1 MAANLETPNFPVI
14 TWDSRLT
21 GTLSVENLDTTNT
34 LYIDFTD
41 RDFDTK
47 YGFDCS
53 SGLQASTDSIHGY
66 LASLIQAFLQGDGAP
81 TATVTATYDF
91 TSTPGTVR
99 VVYALANALDDIEFT
114 FDSDAS
120 ARQFGI
126 RNASAFSVPTGDSA
140 TTDFNSCCYWM
151 PYNLTCYDDRRTTG
165 PSIFANQ
172 SLNGTTIKT
181 RAWADQRTLRALTFP
196 YVRPGYLWLYRR
208 EDTNYA
214 TPAQQDVDDPNNLY
228 QEFLTAAR
236 RNNDEGD
243 ATVFRIV
250 AKTVGGSQNQYRQAA
265 VVDNRFLEDPQRSV
279 RDATRNAAI
288 FFNVSIVFRD
298 LGDNGSGGI

>member
-34 LYIDFTD
+34 LDIDLFD
-41 RDFDTK
+41 GSFDTK

-66 LASLIQAFLQGDGAP
+66 LASLIQAFLQSDGAP
-81 TATVTATYDF
+81 AATVTATYDF

-126 RNASAFSVPTGDSA
+126 RYASSFSVPTGDSA

-151 PYNLTCYDDRRTTG
+151 PYNLTCYDDRITTT
-165 PSIFANQ
+165 PSIFANE
-172 SLNGTTIKT
+172 SLGGTTIKT
-181 RAWADQRTLRALTFP
+181 RRWSDERTRRALTFP
-196 YVRPGYLWLYRR
+196 YVRP
-208 EDTNYA
+208 D
-214 TPAQQDVDDPNNLY
+214 
-228 QEFLTAAR
+228 
-236 RNNDEGD
+236 
-243 ATVFRIV
+243 
-250 AKTVGGSQNQYRQAA
+250 
-265 VVDNRFLEDPQRSV
+265 RS
-279 RDATRNAAI
+279 
-288 FFNVSIVFRD
+288 
-298 LGDNGSGGI
+298 